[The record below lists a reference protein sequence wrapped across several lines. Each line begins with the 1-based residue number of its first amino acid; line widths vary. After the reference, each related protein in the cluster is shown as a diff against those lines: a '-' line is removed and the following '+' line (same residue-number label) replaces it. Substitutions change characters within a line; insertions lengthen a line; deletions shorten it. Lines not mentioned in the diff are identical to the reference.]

1 MKYRTNAERG
11 YIGCSRLGE
20 DNYQSRRSFD
30 FEGYQS
36 GKYLNWGPVVT
47 INDDTT
53 KPGFE
58 TAYHEHNNL
67 DILSYVVQGSVK
79 HHDNL
84 GNDIVAQ
91 AGQVQHMSCGTG
103 IWHTEA
109 NPGPQDNRYLQ
120 IWIASNQLILGWEPK
135 YTLVDR
141 SPNFGLLS
149 LQLKNTELSIR
160 AGVLEGSYTVA
171 GLSYL
176 LQLEGTSECAG
187 YTLSEGDSLE
197 ITGPYDISS
206 HGGHVLLFTLSENG

>member
-1 MKYRTNAERG
+1 MKIRRNSERG

-36 GKYLNWGPVVT
+36 GEYVNWGPVVT

-58 TAYHEHNNL
+58 TAYHEHKNL

-84 GNDIVAQ
+84 GNDVVAQ

-109 NPGPQDNRYLQ
+109 NPGPEDNRYLQ
-120 IWIASNQLILGWEPK
+120 IWIASNRLILGWEPK
-135 YTLVDR
+135 YTLITRAPGFAKLHLELQNTQLEVWAGNLDCTMGIAN
-141 SPNFGLLS
+141 SYLL
-149 LQLKNTELSIR
+149 
-160 AGVLEGSYTVA
+160 VLEGSLRVGDTI
-171 GLSYL
+171 
-176 LQLEGTSECAG
+176 
-187 YTLSEGDSLE
+187 LSEGDSIDTE
-197 ITGPYDISS
+197 KDYVTVEPIGTS
-206 HGGHVLLFTLSENG
+206 HLLLFELH